1 MSEPTEYRH
10 FTHRNPG
17 SHPSDERPDRIPTLR
32 SSQPG
37 VEFAASAKRS
47 VNRAGS
53 RGRSRNTVG
62 MRLRPIRSRLAAVVG
77 GSVLVLAACGGGESS
92 GESAGSTLPAPP
104 DVVEVDPAADTA
116 ANQLPDV
123 VVDDIVAGNKVN
135 VRNLAPSD
143 TPILLWML
151 APH

>member
-1 MSEPTEYRH
+1 
-10 FTHRNPG
+10 
-17 SHPSDERPDRIPTLR
+17 
-32 SSQPG
+32 
-37 VEFAASAKRS
+37 
-47 VNRAGS
+47 
-53 RGRSRNTVG
+53 